1 MSHKNKNAV
10 RIILFYLLTFGIA
23 LIVVIPFFWM
33 VSTSLKSKGAIMQ
46 IPIEW
51 IPQNPTL
58 NSYKTVFTRFPLVQA
73 IINSFGITI
82 AYTVITIL
90 SASMAAF
97 AITKIKFPYAD
108 IIFKLFLASMMI
120 PTQVCFGFMRL

>member
-46 IPIEW
+46 IQIEW

-58 NSYKTVFTRFPLVQA
+58 NSYQ
-73 IINSFGITI
+73 I
-82 AYTVITIL
+82 
-90 SASMAAF
+90 
-97 AITKIKFPYAD
+97 
-108 IIFKLFLASMMI
+108 
-120 PTQVCFGFMRL
+120 

>member
-33 VSTSLKSKGAIMQ
+33 VSASLKSKGAIMQ

-108 IIFKLFLASMMI
+108 IIFKRFLASMMI